1 MRDCEHCIHKIP
13 VLKDGEWTVECESFD
28 CEFISR
34 EACLMAYRNAEPKTE
49 APRGMSNGE
58 AVEYLQHQID
68 ILETKLLG
76 CKDAAYSA
84 VMRALVESFKLAIR
98 ALNNEIERGNL

>member
-34 EACLMAYRNAEPKTE
+34 EACLMAYRNTEPK
-49 APRGMSNGE
+49 S
-58 AVEYLQHQID
+58 VSD
-68 ILETKLLG
+68 
-76 CKDAAYSA
+76 
-84 VMRALVESFKLAIR
+84 LVDELYKKVKGGGA
-98 ALNNEIERGNL
+98 

>member
-34 EACLMAYRNAEPKTE
+34 EACLLAYRNKEPK
-49 APRGMSNGE
+49 S
-58 AVEYLQHQID
+58 VSD
-68 ILETKLLG
+68 
-76 CKDAAYSA
+76 
-84 VMRALVESFKLAIR
+84 LVDELYKKVKGGGA
-98 ALNNEIERGNL
+98 